1 MEPQGS
7 PLPANKDVR
16 RNVSRRIAGAY
27 FLFAGAWIVI
37 SDLALFGLTRDI
49 PGFAGASLVKG
60 GLFVL
65 ITTVL
70 LYLFSSQQLRT
81 ITESGPS
88 LTDADTR
95 RLTRL
100 NPAVVFGAMAVLAI
114 ALVIAM
120 FSYESNQ
127 HRNAARGQLRTIL
140 ELKADQ
146 IELLLE
152 QRQAAA
158 RSYSRSRG
166 LRADMARHALRPD
179 ENIGEGI
186 KNRIEDLRRDLAFDA
201 VLVLDRAGL
210 LVAGSASE
218 ALLKPSPEIVAQ
230 AKRAMASAT
239 PISHYLH
246 RDTQLPDE
254 PVLLDYITPLLAAAD
269 GQEVLGAIVLRE
281 NAHDRFFHLIQE
293 WPTASPTAETL
304 LVRRDG
310 DAVLFLN
317 NVRHARNTA
326 FRLHRPLNDA
336 DFVAAKAV
344 LATAPLLMDGTD
356 YRGTRV
362 VAASRGIA
370 GTDWFLIAKVDRD
383 EILAPVR
390 HSALIWLGSILC
402 MSLLAAIGV
411 WWLWRQQL
419 RLVAANELAES
430 TGRRRAE
437 NMLGEVEERYR
448 ALFERSQD
456 CVFLTDLEGNF
467 LDANHTAL
475 ELLGYSR
482 DELPSVTFQT
492 LLGADELRS
501 ALATV
506 NQFIGDETPRER
518 REYTLHRKDGAEVIV
533 EVSTSLV
540 FSNGKPGALLGIA
553 HDITERKRA
562 ESVRH
567 ARLDRVQQQ
576 MEAIGKI
583 SAFEALVP
591 DDIENFAREV
601 TREAARVTGV
611 ERASVWLFNNNET
624 ELHCIDLYEA
634 SPGTHTSGA
643 ILRQEH
649 FENEFRALKNAR
661 YVDASDPMTDTRTA
675 GYVESYLKPLRIT
688 SMLDAVVQVS
698 GKHLGLL
705 CFEHVARPHQWE
717 PDEITFACQLA
728 DKLGFAITTR
738 ARLQMQADLVES
750 ERRFRTLVEQSV
762 SGFYMVQD
770 DRIAYV
776 NARFAEIF
784 GYASPDEIIGKNPID
799 MAAAKDRAKVAGN
812 FRQRQSGETKS
823 ISYSFTGVR
832 KDGSEI
838 ELGAHGAYVI
848 NEGRPAVIGLLQD
861 ITERKRNEDEIQR
874 YVTRLEQAVRGTIG
888 VISAI
893 GEARDPYTHGHE
905 RRVGEIAAAIG
916 AEMGLDANRVEGIR
930 IAGCMHDVGKI
941 AVPAE
946 ILSKPGKLTKPE
958 YELVKSHAER
968 GYEILKGFEFPWPV
982 AEIAWQ
988 HHERIDGSGY
998 PRGLKGDE
1006 ILLEARIL
1014 AVADTVEAMAAHR
1027 PYRPG
1032 LGIDQA
1038 LVEISKSAGTLYDRQ
1053 AVDAC
1058 LRLFRDKSYRL
1069 PE

>member
-1 MEPQGS
+1 MDPQGS
-7 PLPANKDVR
+7 PLPANTDVR
-16 RNVSRRIAGAY
+16 RSVSRRIAGAY
-27 FLFAGAWIVI
+27 FLFAGVWIVI
-37 SDLALFGLTRDI
+37 SDLALFGLTRDL

-70 LYLFSSQQLRT
+70 LYLFSSQQLQT
-81 ITESGPS
+81 IAESGPFP
-88 LTDADTR
+88 TGAYTP
-95 RLTRL
+95 RLARL
-100 NPAVVFGAMAVLAI
+100 NPAVVFAAMAILAI

-127 HRNAARGQLRTIL
+127 HRDAARAQLRAIL

-158 RSYSRSRG
+158 RFYSRSRG
-166 LRADMARHALRPD
+166 LQADMARHTLRPA
-179 ENIGEGI
+179 ENIGQDI
-186 KNRIEDLRRDLAFDA
+186 KDRIEDLRRDLAFDA

-210 LVAGSASE
+210 LVAGNVSGTLSQ
-218 ALLKPSPEIVAQ
+218 PSPEIVAE
-230 AKRAMASAT
+230 ARRLMASAA
-239 PISHYLH
+239 PISLYLH
-246 RDTQLPDE
+246 RDTQLPDA
-254 PVLLDYITPLLAAAD
+254 PVLLDYITPLRATAN
-269 GQEVLGAIVLRE
+269 GQEILGAIVLRE
-281 NAHDRFFHLIQE
+281 NAHNRLFRLIKE
-293 WPTASPTAETL
+293 WPTASPSAESL
-304 LVRRDG
+304 LVRRDS
-310 DAVLFLN
+310 DAVLFLSD
-317 NVRHARNTA
+317 VRNAGDTA
-326 FRLHRPLNDA
+326 SRLRRPLSDA

-344 LATAPLLMDGTD
+344 QATTPLLTDGKD
-356 YRGTRV
+356 YRGTDV
-362 VAASRGIA
+362 VAASRSIA
-370 GTDWFLIAKVDRD
+370 GTDWFLIVKVDRD

-419 RLVAANELAES
+419 RLVAVNELAES
-430 TGRRRAE
+430 AGRRRAE

-448 ALFERSQD
+448 ALFERSHD

-467 LDANHTAL
+467 LDANPAAL
-475 ELLGYSR
+475 NLLGYSR
-482 DELPSVTFQT
+482 DELPSITVKT
-492 LLGADELRS
+492 LLGADELQS
-501 ALATV
+501 ALAT
-506 NQFIGDETPRER
+506 IDEIISAEAPHEQ
-518 REYTLHRKDGAEVIV
+518 REYTLHKKDGTEVIV

-540 FSNGKPGALLGIA
+540 FRNGKPGALLGIA
-553 HDITERKRA
+553 RDITERKRT
-562 ESVRH
+562 ESIRH
-567 ARLDRVQQQ
+567 AQLDRVQQQ
-576 MEAIGKI
+576 MDAIGRI
-583 SAFEALVP
+583 SAFEALIS
-591 DDIENFAREV
+591 DDIGSFAKEV

-611 ERASVWLFNNNET
+611 ERASVWLFNKNES
-624 ELHCIDLYEA
+624 ELLCIDLFEA

-643 ILRQEH
+643 IHRQEH

-661 YVDASDPMTDTRTA
+661 YVDASDPMTDPRTA

-705 CFEHVARPHQWE
+705 CFEHVDRPHQWE
-717 PDEITFACQLA
+717 ADEITFACQLA

-738 ARLQMQADLVES
+738 ARLQIQADLVDS

-770 DRIAYV
+770 GRIAYV

-784 GYASPDEIIGKNPID
+784 GYASPEEMLGKSPLD
-799 MAAAKDRAKVAGN
+799 LTAEKDRTMVAGN
-812 FRQRQSGETKS
+812 FRQRLSGEIKS
-823 ISYSFTGVR
+823 MSYSFTGVR

-861 ITERKRNEDEIQR
+861 ITERKRNEEEIQR
-874 YVTRLEQAVRGTIG
+874 YVTRLEKAMHGTIG

-988 HHERIDGSGY
+988 HHERLDGSGY

-1006 ILLEARIL
+1006 ILLDARIV
-1014 AVADTVEAMAAHR
+1014 AVADTIEAMSSHR
-1027 PYRPG
+1027 PFRPG

-1038 LVEISKSAGTLYDRQ
+1038 LAEISKGAGTLYDQQ

-1058 LRLFRDKSYRL
+1058 RRLFIDKGYRL

>member
-1 MEPQGS
+1 MTSQGS
-7 PLPANKDVR
+7 PPPANTDVR

-27 FLFAGAWIVI
+27 FLFAGVWIVV

-88 LTDADTR
+88 PTDANTR

-120 FSYESNQ
+120 FSYESDQ
-127 HRNAARGQLRTIL
+127 HRNAAREQLRAIL

-152 QRQAAA
+152 QRQATA
-158 RSYSRSRG
+158 RSYGRSRG
-166 LRADMARHALRPD
+166 LRADMARHTLRPD
-179 ENIGEGI
+179 ENIVQGI
-186 KNRIEDLRRDLAFDA
+186 KDRIGELRHDLAFDA
-201 VLVLDRAGL
+201 VLVLDRAGR
-210 LVAGSASE
+210 LVAESASNT
-218 ALLKPSPEIVAQ
+218 LRQPSPEIVAQ
-230 AKRAMASAT
+230 AQRAMASAT

-246 RDTQLPDE
+246 RDILLPDA
-254 PVLLDYITPLLAAAD
+254 PVLLDYITPLRATTD
-269 GQEVLGAIVLRE
+269 GQEMLGVIVLRE
-281 NAHDRFFHLIQE
+281 NAHNRFFRLIQE
-293 WPTASPTAETL
+293 WPTASPSAEAL

-317 NVRHARNTA
+317 DVRHARDTA
-326 FRLHRPLNDA
+326 FRLRRPLSDA

-344 LATAPLLMDGTD
+344 QATAPLLTDGKD
-356 YRGTRV
+356 YRGIDV
-362 VAASRGIA
+362 VAASRNIA
-370 GTDWFLIAKVDRD
+370 GTDWFMIAKVDRD

-402 MSLLAAIGV
+402 MSLLAAIGI

-430 TGRRRAE
+430 AGRRRAE
-437 NMLGEVEERYR
+437 HMLGEVEERYR

-456 CVFLTDLEGNF
+456 CVFLTDLEGRF
-467 LDANHTAL
+467 LDANHAAL
-475 ELLGYSR
+475 ELFGYSR
-482 DELPSVTFQT
+482 DELPSITLET
-492 LLGADELRS
+492 LLGVDELQGARAS
-501 ALATV
+501 INAVISGEA
-506 NQFIGDETPRER
+506 PRER
-518 REYTLHRKDGAEVIV
+518 REYTLHKKNGDEIIV
-533 EVSTSLV
+533 EVSASLV

-553 HDITERKRA
+553 HDITERKHA
-562 ESVRH
+562 ESASH

-576 MEAIGKI
+576 MEAIGRI
-583 SAFEALVP
+583 STFEVLMA
-591 DDIENFAREV
+591 DDIEGFAREV
-601 TREAARVTGV
+601 TKEAARVIGV
-611 ERASVWLFNNNET
+611 ERASVWLFNKNET
-624 ELHCIDLYEA
+624 ELRCIDLYEA
-634 SPGTHTSGA
+634 TPGTHTGGA
-643 ILRQEH
+643 ILLQEH

-661 YVDASDPMTDTRTA
+661 YVDASDPMTDPRTA

-738 ARLQMQADLVES
+738 ARLEMQAALIES
-750 ERRFRTLVEQSV
+750 EQRFRTLVEQSV
-762 SGFYMVQD
+762 SGFYLIQD
-770 DRIAYV
+770 GKFVYV

-784 GYASPDEIIGKNPID
+784 GYASPEEIVSKNPLELI
-799 MAAAKDRAKVAGN
+799 AEKDRPKVAEN
-812 FRQRQSGETKS
+812 FRRRLSGEVKS
-823 ISYSFTGVR
+823 ISYSCTGVR

-838 ELGAHGAYVI
+838 ELGAHGSYII

-874 YVTRLEQAVRGTIG
+874 YVARLEQAMHGTIG

-916 AEMGLDANRVEGIR
+916 AEMGWDAKRVEGIR

-946 ILSKPGKLTKPE
+946 ILSKPGKLSEPE

-988 HHERIDGSGY
+988 HHERLDGSGY

-1006 ILLEARIL
+1006 ILLEARVL
-1014 AVADTVEAMAAHR
+1014 AVADTVEAMSSHR

-1038 LVEISKSAGTLYDRQ
+1038 MALISKDAGTLYDRQ

-1058 LRLFRDKSYRL
+1058 RRLFIDKGYRL

>member
-1 MEPQGS
+1 MDAQGS
-7 PLPANKDVR
+7 PLPASTDVR

-27 FLFAGAWIVI
+27 FLFAGIWIII
-37 SDLALFGLTRDI
+37 SDITLFGLTRDL

-70 LYLFSSQQLRT
+70 LYLFSSEQLRT
-81 ITESGPS
+81 IAESAPFATGANSHRP
-88 LTDADTR
+88 A
-95 RLTRL
+95 RL
-100 NPAVVFGAMAVLAI
+100 NPAVVFAAMAVMAI

-120 FSYESNQ
+120 FSYESKQ
-127 HRNAARGQLRTIL
+127 HRFAAREQLRAIL

-158 RSYSRSRG
+158 RSFSRSRV
-166 LRADMARHALRPD
+166 LLTDMARHALRPG
-179 ENIGEGI
+179 ETIGQGI
-186 KNRIEDLRRDLAFDA
+186 KDRVEELQHDLAFDT
-201 VLVLDRAGL
+201 VLVLDRSGR
-210 LVAGSASE
+210 LVAESASDT
-218 ALLKPSPEIVAQ
+218 LLQPSPEIIAR
-230 AKRAMASAT
+230 AKRAMASTT

-246 RDTQLPDE
+246 RDIELSGE
-254 PVLLDYITPLLAAAD
+254 PVLLDYITPLHATAD
-269 GQEVLGAIVLRE
+269 GQDMVGVIILRE
-281 NAHDRFFHLIQE
+281 NAHNRFFHLIQE

-310 DAVLFLN
+310 DTVLFLN
-317 NVRHARNTA
+317 DVRYARDTA
-326 FRLHRPLNDA
+326 FRLHRPLSDK

-344 LATAPLLMDGTD
+344 QASTPLLIDGKD

-362 VAASRGIA
+362 VAASRRIE
-370 GTDWFLIAKVDRD
+370 GTDWFLIAKIDRD

-390 HSALIWLGSILC
+390 RSALIWLGSILC

-430 TGRRRAE
+430 TGRRRTE

-448 ALFERSQD
+448 ALFERSRD

-467 LDANHTAL
+467 LDANHAAL
-475 ELLGYSR
+475 ELFGYSR
-482 DELPSVTFQT
+482 DALPSITLKT
-492 LLGADELRS
+492 LLGTDELQS
-501 ALATV
+501 ARATIDEV
-506 NQFIGDETPRER
+506 IGGKAPRER
-518 REYTLHRKDGAEVIV
+518 REYTLHKKDGAEVIV

-540 FSNGKPGALLGIA
+540 FRNGKPDALLGIA
-553 HDITERKRA
+553 HDITERKHA
-562 ESVRH
+562 ESVRQT
-567 ARLDRVQQQ
+567 RLDRVQQQ

-583 SAFEALVP
+583 SAFEALIA
-591 DDIENFAREV
+591 DDIGNFAREV

-611 ERASVWLFNNNET
+611 ERASVWLFNKSET
-624 ELHCIDLYEA
+624 ELRCIDLYQA
-634 SPGTHTSGA
+634 SPGTHTEGA
-643 ILRQEH
+643 TLRQEN

-661 YVDASDPMTDTRTA
+661 YIDASEPMTDPRTA
-675 GYVESYLKPLRIT
+675 GYVESYLKPLRIS

-698 GKHLGLL
+698 GTHLGLL
-705 CFEHVARPHQWE
+705 CLEHVDRPHRWE
-717 PDEITFACQLA
+717 PDEIIFACQLA
-728 DKLGFAITTR
+728 DKIGLAIANRT
-738 ARLQMQADLVES
+738 RLQALEHLEES

-762 SGFYMVQD
+762 SGFYLIQD
-770 DRIAYV
+770 GKFTYV
-776 NARFAEIF
+776 NARFTEIF
-784 GYASPDEIIGKNPID
+784 GYTSPDEIVGKSPLD
-799 MAAAKDRAKVAGN
+799 LTAEKDRTKVAEN
-812 FRQRQSGETKS
+812 LRRLLSGEVKS
-823 ISYSFTGVR
+823 ISYSCAGVR

-838 ELGAHGAYVI
+838 ELGAHGTYII

-874 YVTRLEQAVRGTIG
+874 YVTRLEQAMRGTVG

-916 AEMGLDANRVEGIR
+916 TEMGLDANRVEGIR
-930 IAGCMHDVGKI
+930 IAGNMHDVGKI

-946 ILSKPGKLTKPE
+946 ILSKPGKLNKPE

-968 GYEILKGFEFPWPV
+968 GYEILRGFEFTWPV

-988 HHERIDGSGY
+988 HHERLDGSGY

-1006 ILLEARIL
+1006 ILLEARVL
-1014 AVADTVEAMAAHR
+1014 AVADTVEAMSSHR

-1032 LGIDQA
+1032 LGINQA
-1038 LVEISKSAGTLYDRQ
+1038 LAEISKGAGTLYDRQ
-1053 AVDAC
+1053 VVDAC
-1058 LRLFRDKSYRL
+1058 RRLFIDKGYQL
-1069 PE
+1069 PQ

>member
-1 MEPQGS
+1 MVSQGS
-7 PLPANKDVR
+7 PLPANTDVR
-16 RNVSRRIAGAY
+16 RSVSRRIAGAY
-27 FLFAGAWIVI
+27 LLFAGAWIVT
-37 SDLALFGLTRDI
+37 SDLALFGLTRDL

-65 ITTVL
+65 VTTVL
-70 LYLFSSQQLRT
+70 LYLFSSQQLQA
-81 ITESGPS
+81 IAESAPFA
-88 LTDADTR
+88 TKADSHR
-95 RLTRL
+95 PARL
-100 NPAVVFGAMAVLAI
+100 NPAAVFGAMALLAI

-127 HRNAARGQLRTIL
+127 HRNAAREQLRAIL
-140 ELKADQ
+140 ELKAGQ

-166 LRADMARHALRPD
+166 LRADMARHALHPGEDIGQGIKDR
-179 ENIGEGI
+179 IGE
-186 KNRIEDLRRDLAFDA
+186 LQHDLAFDA
-201 VLVLDRAGL
+201 VLVLDRAGQ
-210 LVAGSASE
+210 LVAESASDTMRQ
-218 ALLKPSPEIVAQ
+218 PTPEIVTQ
-230 AKRAMASAT
+230 AKHAMASAT

-246 RDTQLPDE
+246 RDAQLPDE
-254 PVLLDYITPLLAAAD
+254 PVLLDYITPLRATAD
-269 GQEVLGAIVLRE
+269 GQEMLGVIVLRE
-281 NAHDRFFHLIQE
+281 NAHYRFFRLIQE
-293 WPTASPTAETL
+293 WPTASPSAEAL

-310 DAVLFLN
+310 DAVLFLSD
-317 NVRHARNTA
+317 VRHATDAA
-326 FRLHRPLNDA
+326 FRLRRPLSDA

-344 LATAPLLMDGTD
+344 QAAAPLLTDGTD
-356 YRGTRV
+356 YRGTSV

-383 EILAPVR
+383 EILASVR
-390 HSALIWLGSILC
+390 RSALIWLGSILC
-402 MSLLAAIGV
+402 MSLLATIGV

-419 RLVAANELAES
+419 RLVAVNELAES
-430 TGRRRAE
+430 AGRRRAE
-437 NMLGEVEERYR
+437 NMLSEVEERYR
-448 ALFERSQD
+448 ALFERSRD

-475 ELLGYSR
+475 ELFGYSR
-482 DELPSVTFQT
+482 DELPSITLKT
-492 LLGADELRS
+492 LLGAGELQNARTAINKVIS
-501 ALATV
+501 GEA
-506 NQFIGDETPRER
+506 PRER
-518 REYTLHRKDGAEVIV
+518 REYTLHKKGGDEIIV

-540 FSNGKPGALLGIA
+540 FSNGKPGALLAIA
-553 HDITERKRA
+553 HDITERKHA
-562 ESVRH
+562 ESASH
-567 ARLDRVQQQ
+567 ARLGRVQQQ
-576 MEAIGKI
+576 MEAIGRI
-583 SAFEALVP
+583 SAFEALIT
-591 DDIENFAREV
+591 DDIGNFAREV
-601 TREAARVTGV
+601 TREAARVTSV
-611 ERASVWLFNNNET
+611 ERASVWLFNANET
-624 ELHCIDLYEA
+624 ELRCIDLYEA
-634 SPGTHTSGA
+634 SPGTHTEGA
-643 ILRQEH
+643 ILREEH
-649 FENEFRALKNAR
+649 FGNEFRALKNTR
-661 YVDASDPMTDTRTA
+661 YVNADDPMTDPRTA

-705 CFEHVARPHQWE
+705 CFEHVARSHHWE

-738 ARLQMQADLVES
+738 ARLQIQSALVDS

-762 SGFYMVQD
+762 SGFYMIQD

-776 NARFAEIF
+776 NSRFAEIF
-784 GYASPDEIIGKNPID
+784 GYASPEEIIGKKPID
-799 MAAAKDRAKVAGN
+799 LTAAKDRAKVSEN
-812 FRQRQSGETKS
+812 FKRRQSGETKS
-823 ISYSFTGVR
+823 ISYSFTGLR

-848 NEGRPAVIGLLQD
+848 NEGRPAIIGLLQD
-861 ITERKRNEDEIQR
+861 ISERKRNEDEIQR
-874 YVTRLEQAVRGTIG
+874 YVAQLEQAMRGTIG

-916 AEMGLDANRVEGIR
+916 TEMGWDANRVEGIR

-958 YELVKSHAER
+958 YELVKCHAER
-968 GYEILKGFEFPWPV
+968 GYDILKGFEFPWPV

-988 HHERIDGSGY
+988 HHERLDGSGY

-1006 ILLEARIL
+1006 ILLDARVL
-1014 AVADTVEAMAAHR
+1014 AVADTVEAMSSHR

-1038 LVEISKSAGTLYDRQ
+1038 LAEISKGAGTLYDRQ

-1058 LRLFRDKSYRL
+1058 RRLFIDKGYQL